1 MKKTELVQILTIL
14 SSNYQSIAKMLEDE
28 TKSKIVYQSWY
39 SCIGDLDYKLVLA
52 AVQKVMIT
60 SQFPPTIHEIRKA
73 ALGITET
80 KSNDDSMELWNEAFK
95 MITRGTYM
103 TQEEF
108 DSHSSIVKKFFGDVA
123 QVQALAQTDLQT
135 VSTVTKG
142 QFLKQI
148 EVLKDR
154 EYKQS
159 LLPEG
164 LNKTISSIANN
175 MAMLKG
181 AVE

>member
-1 MKKTELVQILTIL
+1 MKKTELIQILTIL

-28 TKSKIVYQSWY
+28 TKSKVIYQTWY
-39 SCIGDLDYKLVLA
+39 NCIGDLDYKLALA

-73 ALGITET
+73 ALGITEV
-80 KSNDDSMELWNEAFK
+80 KRKNDSMELWNEAFK
-95 MITRGTYM
+95 MITKGTYM

-108 DSHSSIVKKFFGDVA
+108 DTHSPIVKKFFGDVA
-123 QVQALAQTDLQT
+123 QVKALAQTDMQT
-135 VSTVTKG
+135 ISTVTKG

-164 LNKTISSIANN
+164 LNKVISSISAN
-175 MAMLKG
+175 MAAIEG
-181 AVE
+181 GSE